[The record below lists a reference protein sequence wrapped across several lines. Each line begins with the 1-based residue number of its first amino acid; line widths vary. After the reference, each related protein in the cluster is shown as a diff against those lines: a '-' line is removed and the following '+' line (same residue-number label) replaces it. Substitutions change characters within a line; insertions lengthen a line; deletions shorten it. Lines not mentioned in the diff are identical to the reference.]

1 MSKKSPVAKKAR
13 AERLRH
19 RGSSTAAHVR
29 DLERRHAELDRLS
42 AAGAFD
48 APADRDLEP
57 GEAQVMCYM
66 TLEHKVWL
74 VIVILNGEVRILP
87 VEKYTGPDDLCTK
100 VAEYI
105 RRKGG
110 TKMELVEQLSPWHDD
125 EITEDVYREFCQ
137 CIEENG
143 KEQGAVVTH
152 TWGSPLEDWN

>member
-110 TKMELVEQLSPWHDD
+110 TKMELVEQLSPGTTMKSPRMCTRVLPMH
-125 EITEDVYREFCQ
+125 R
-137 CIEENG
+137 G
-143 KEQGAVVTH
+143 KWQGTRRSCNQYLGLALR
-152 TWGSPLEDWN
+152 GLD